1 MRGGFALVTTIEKEV
16 QFQMTLDSAI
26 SAISN
31 RKVKVK
37 AVMVYPSYGNGWDI

>member
-1 MRGGFALVTTIEKEV
+1 MTTIKKEV
-16 QFQMTLDSAI
+16 QFQMTLD

-37 AVMVYPSYGNGWDI
+37 AVMVYPSYGNR